1 MSRIYHLIALLF
13 LAGTAHADLQADIRT
28 KVTAA
33 RAILDTWHAN
43 KAQRVNRQLHIV
55 YWTPSDR
62 EPATDYRQRL
72 SRILLHIRK
81 FYADEMERIGFGRR
95 TINLQQENDNL
106 VKIHL
111 VKGAGPYA
119 KYNVKSGHKI
129 RQECLPTLHKAG
141 IDAARETI
149 VIFCN
154 LGEWNEKTR
163 TMRHRSPYYAGG
175 SHRSGTAWQ
184 LDEPILD
191 TRNLTVKTMMR
202 DGQYGRIS
210 MGKHNTIFIGGIA
223 HELGHALSL
232 PHNRER
238 PDERAAFGTAL
249 MGSGNRTYGD
259 ELRGEGKGSFLT
271 LAHAMRLASH
281 PQFSGSVKG
290 LSLPARVNFSDFKI
304 TKTPGGFH
312 CSGLVNSKIPVYA
325 LIAYADPE
333 GGSDYDATT
342 VTAVPDNKGRFLLKC
357 TTHAPGKKAQLRVI
371 ACHVN
376 GATSRKTLS
385 YSVADDGSVDI
396 SGTKVQ

>member
-1 MSRIYHLIALLF
+1 V
-13 LAGTAHADLQADIRT
+13 AHADLQADIAAQA
-28 KVTAA
+28 KAA
-33 RAILDTWHAN
+33 RAILDAWHAD
-43 KAQRVNRQLHIV
+43 KPRPGNRMLHIV
-55 YWTPSDR
+55 YWTPADR
-62 EPATDYRQRL
+62 EPATAYRQRL
-72 SRILLHIRK
+72 SRILSHIRK
-81 FYADEMERIGFGRR
+81 FYATEMERIGFGPRS
-95 TINLQQENDNL
+95 INLQQDKDGL
-106 VKIHL
+106 LKIHL
-111 VKGAGPYA
+111 VKGTDPYA
-119 KYNVKSGHKI
+119 EYNVKSGQKI
-129 RQECLPTLHKAG
+129 RRECLPTLSEAG
-141 IDAARETI
+141 IDSNRETV

-154 LGEWNEKTR
+154 LGEWDEKTR

-191 TRNLTVKTMMR
+191 TKRLTEKTKIR

-210 MGKHNTIFIGGIA
+210 MGKHNSIFIGGIA

-281 PQFSGSVKG
+281 PQFSGSIKG
-290 LSLPARVNFSDFKI
+290 MPLPVRADFSNFKI
-304 TKTPGGFH
+304 TKVPGGFH
-312 CSGLVNSKIPVYA
+312 CSGQIKSKIPVYA
-325 LIAYADPE
+325 LVAYADPE

-342 VTAVPDNKGRFLLKC
+342 VTAVPGSDGKFLLKC
-357 TTHAPGKKAQLRVI
+357 TTHTAGKKAQLRII
-371 ACHVN
+371 ACHAN
-376 GATSRKTLS
+376 GATSKKAFS

-396 SGTKVQ
+396 SAAKTQ

>member
-1 MSRIYHLIALLF
+1 MFRIYYLIALLF
-13 LAGTAHADLQADIRT
+13 PISAAHADLQDDIKT
-28 KVTAA
+28 KVKAA

-43 KAQRVNRQLHIV
+43 KPRLVSRQLHIV
-55 YWTPSDR
+55 YWTPADR
-62 EPATDYRQRL
+62 DPATAYRQRL
-72 SRILLHIRK
+72 SRILSHIRK
-81 FYADEMERIGFGRR
+81 FYADEMERTGFGRR
-95 TINLQQENDNL
+95 TINLQQDNDNL
-106 VKIHL
+106 LKIHL
-111 VKGAGPYA
+111 VKGADPYA
-119 KYNVKSGHKI
+119 KYSVKSGQKI
-129 RQECLPTLHKAG
+129 RQECLPVLRRAG
-141 IDAARETI
+141 IDSSRETI

-154 LGEWNEKTR
+154 LGEWDEKTR
-163 TMRHRSPYYAGG
+163 TMRHKSPYYAGG

-191 TRNLTVKTMMR
+191 TRNLTDKTMIR

-259 ELRGEGKGSFLT
+259 ELRGDGKGSFLT

-290 LSLPARVNFSDFKI
+290 LSLPARANFSDFKI
-304 TKTPGGFH
+304 TKVPGGFH
-312 CSGLVNSKIPVYA
+312 CSGRVNSKIPVYA
-325 LIAYADPE
+325 LVAYADPE

-342 VTAVPDNKGRFLLKC
+342 VTAVPDGSGKFLLKC
-357 TTHAPGKKAQLRVI
+357 TTHASGKNAQLRII
-371 ACHVN
+371 ACHAN
-376 GATSRKTLS
+376 GATSKKTFS
-385 YSVADDGSVDI
+385 YSVANDGSVDI
-396 SGTKVQ
+396 SSAEVQ

>member
-1 MSRIYHLIALLF
+1 MSTSSCLIALLCF
-13 LAGTAHADLQADIRT
+13 TCTAHADLQADIT
-28 KVTAA
+28 TQAKKG
-33 RAILDTWHAN
+33 RAILDAWHA
-43 KAQRVNRQLHIV
+43 KKPRPGNRKLHIV
-55 YWTPSDR
+55 YWTPADR
-62 EPATDYRQRL
+62 EPATAYRQRL
-72 SRILLHIRK
+72 SRILFHIRK
-81 FYADEMERIGFGRR
+81 FYANEMERIGFGRR
-95 TINLQQENDNL
+95 SINLQQEKDGL
-106 VKIHL
+106 LKIYL
-111 VKGAGPYA
+111 VKGTDAYA
-119 KYNVKSGHKI
+119 EYNVKSGQKI
-129 RQECLPTLHKAG
+129 RRECLPVLHEAG
-141 IDAARETI
+141 IDSSRETI

-154 LGEWNEKTR
+154 LGEWDEKTR

-191 TRNLTVKTMMR
+191 TRNLTEKTMMR

-259 ELRGEGKGSFLT
+259 ELRGQGKGSFLT

-281 PQFSGSVKG
+281 PQFSGSIKG
-290 LSLPARVNFSDFKI
+290 LSLPAKANFSDFKI
-304 TKTPGGFH
+304 TKVPGGFL
-312 CSGLVNSKIPVYA
+312 CRGQVDSKIPVYA
-325 LIAYADPE
+325 LVAYADPE

-342 VTAVPDNKGRFLLKC
+342 VTTVPDGDGRFLLKC
-357 TTHAPGKKAQLRVI
+357 TTHTAGKNAQFRVI

-376 GATSRKTLS
+376 GATSKKAFS

-396 SGTKVQ
+396 SAPGAK